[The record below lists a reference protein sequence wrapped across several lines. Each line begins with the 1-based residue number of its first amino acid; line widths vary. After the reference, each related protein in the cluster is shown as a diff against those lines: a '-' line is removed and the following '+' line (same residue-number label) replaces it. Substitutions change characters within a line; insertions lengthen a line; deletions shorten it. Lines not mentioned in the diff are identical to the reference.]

1 MKTVFPGQISTPELH
16 GILQSSIAPR
26 PIAFASTVDKDGNP
40 NLAPYSFFNVFG
52 SNPPTLVFAVVRRV
66 RDNSSKHTLENI
78 EETRE
83 VVINVVSYS
92 MVQQTS
98 LASTEYPKGVNEFI
112 KAGFTPLPA
121 EMVKPFR
128 VKESPVQYECK
139 VKDIIYTGSVG
150 GSGSLIICEPILIHI
165 HEDILNEQGKIDQ
178 QKIDLVGRLG
188 DDWYVRASGKA
199 LFEVEKPLTSLGIG
213 VDALPENIRF
223 SHILTGNDLGILGNQ
238 KTLPNKD
245 DALNYIHSKE
255 FKDKLIA
262 LSPEIQNNTSHHI
275 AQLLINRGWATDALN
290 YLIANEP

>member
-1 MKTVFPGQISTPELH
+1 MKKVFPSQISTPELH

-78 EETRE
+78 EQTRE

-139 VKDIIYTGSVG
+139 VKDIIYTGNVG
-150 GSGSLIICEPILIHI
+150 GSGSLIICEPVLIHI

-213 VDALPENIRF
+213 VDALPENIRL
-223 SHILTGNDLGILGNQ
+223 SKVLTGNDLGILGNQ
-238 KTLPNKD
+238 KTLPNKE
-245 DALNYIHSKE
+245 DALNFIHSTE
-255 FKDKLIA
+255 FKKKLNA
-262 LSPEIQNNTSHHI
+262 LETEIQNKTAHHI
-275 AQLLINRGWATDALN
+275 AQQLINKGWATDALN